1 MGFRPDC
8 RRYGMDF
15 AFSPVKGKKMQKR
28 IVVLGGVGFIGSH
41 LCLRLLN
48 DGHEVFC
55 VDIRDTADSPLLRDM
70 PPHPEFRYVRHNI
83 VNAFG
88 IRCDEIYNLA
98 APSRVRYNKALPVE
112 SLKVSILGSI
122 NALDTA
128 RSEHARILYASTGD
142 IYGTGYRD
150 TSVEAADGCPTH
162 RTLAEGKRA
171 GEALHRA
178 YQYEFGVDARIAR
191 IFNTYGS
198 GADLMDQ
205 RVVMKMIVAALQ
217 NRDIPINGSGEQL
230 RTFCWVEDVV
240 DGLVRLMDAH
250 GQFRQQSRGDD
261 PLAGREDH
269 RPDGQQLAHRPRRSA
284 HRRHTPPHAR
294 HLGDTARTGLGAPHT
309 AHRRPAAH
317 DQLRRKGTCGEELCG
332 NIVGGNKLIGRY
344 DHDGL

>member
-1 MGFRPDC
+1 
-8 RRYGMDF
+8 
-15 AFSPVKGKKMQKR
+15 MQKR

-112 SLKVSILGSI
+112 SLKVSIQGSI

-191 IFNTYGS
+191 IFNTYGG
-198 GADLMDQ
+198 GADPDGPARGDEDDRGGVAEPRHSDQ
-205 RVVMKMIVAALQ
+205 RRRRA
-217 NRDIPINGSGEQL
+217 L

-240 DGLVRLMDAH
+240 DGLVRLMEAPPAETTRTANF
-250 GQFRQQSRGDD
+250 GKQSRGDD

>member
-142 IYGTGYRD
+142 IYDTGYRD

-217 NRDIPINGSGEQL
+217 NRDIPVNGSGEQM
-230 RTFCWVEDVV
+230 RTFCWVEDMV
-240 DGLVRLMDAH
+240 DGLVRMMEATPSEQTRTLDLGSNHEISIRALAEKIISLTGSRSRIVHRAARPDDA
-250 GQFRQQSRGDD
+250 RRRIPDISAARRELDWTPRT
-261 PLAGREDH
+261 PLAEG
-269 RPDGQQLAHRPRRSA
+269 
-284 HRRHTPPHAR
+284 
-294 HLGDTARTGLGAPHT
+294 
-309 AHRRPAAH
+309 
-317 DQLRRKGTCGEELCG
+317 LRRTISYAEKELTDKVYTELTWAEM
-332 NIVGGNKLIGRY
+332 N
-344 DHDGL
+344 

>member
-1 MGFRPDC
+1 
-8 RRYGMDF
+8 
-15 AFSPVKGKKMQKR
+15 MQKR

-142 IYGTGYRD
+142 IYGTGYADKVLSIKTAYEQMFLDRGLPITYTRFTLDD
-150 TSVEAADGCPTH
+150 TVRFDWFDWEEDDKLKCEKDCEEA
-162 RTLAEGKRA
+162 
-171 GEALHRA
+171 
-178 YQYEFGVDARIAR
+178 
-191 IFNTYGS
+191 
-198 GADLMDQ
+198 
-205 RVVMKMIVAALQ
+205 
-217 NRDIPINGSGEQL
+217 
-230 RTFCWVEDVV
+230 
-240 DGLVRLMDAH
+240 
-250 GQFRQQSRGDD
+250 
-261 PLAGREDH
+261 
-269 RPDGQQLAHRPRRSA
+269 RR
-284 HRRHTPPHAR
+284 R
-294 HLGDTARTGLGAPHT
+294 
-309 AHRRPAAH
+309 
-317 DQLRRKGTCGEELCG
+317 
-332 NIVGGNKLIGRY
+332 
-344 DHDGL
+344 

>member
-1 MGFRPDC
+1 
-8 RRYGMDF
+8 MDF
-15 AFSPVKGKKMQKR
+15 AFSPVKGRKCKKR

-55 VDIRDTADSPLLRDM
+55 VDRRDTADSPLLRDM
-70 PPHPEFRYVRHNI
+70 PPHPEFRYVPPQHRQRIRHPLRRLQPRG
-83 VNAFG
+83 A
-88 IRCDEIYNLA
+88 
-98 APSRVRYNKALPVE
+98 SRVRYNKALPVE

-162 RTLAEGKRA
+162 RTLAEASGP
-171 GEALHRA
+171 EALHRA

-240 DGLVRLMDAH
+240 DGLVRLMEAPPAETTRTANFGSSH
-250 GQFRQQSRGDD
+250 EVTIRSLAEKIIALTGGSSHIVHAEARIDD
-261 PLAGREDH
+261 IRRRTPDISATRRELDWAPRTPLIEG
-269 RPDGQQLAHRPRRSA
+269 
-284 HRRHTPPHAR
+284 
-294 HLGDTARTGLGAPHT
+294 
-309 AHRRPAAH
+309 
-317 DQLRRKGTCGEELCG
+317 LRRTISYVEKELAEELCG

>member
-112 SLKVSILGSI
+112 SLKVSI
-122 NALDTA
+122 
-128 RSEHARILYASTGD
+128 
-142 IYGTGYRD
+142 
-150 TSVEAADGCPTH
+150 P
-162 RTLAEGKRA
+162 
-171 GEALHRA
+171 
-178 YQYEFGVDARIAR
+178 GVD
-191 IFNTYGS
+191 
-198 GADLMDQ
+198 
-205 RVVMKMIVAALQ
+205 K
-217 NRDIPINGSGEQL
+217 
-230 RTFCWVEDVV
+230 
-240 DGLVRLMDAH
+240 
-250 GQFRQQSRGDD
+250 
-261 PLAGREDH
+261 
-269 RPDGQQLAHRPRRSA
+269 RPRHGPFGARTHPLRI
-284 HRRHTPPHAR
+284 HRRHLRHGIPR
-294 HLGDTARTGLGAPHT
+294 HLGRGGGRLSDTPHPRRRQTGRRGPAP
-309 AHRRPAAH
+309 RLP
-317 DQLRRKGTCGEELCG
+317 
-332 NIVGGNKLIGRY
+332 V
-344 DHDGL
+344 

>member
-1 MGFRPDC
+1 
-8 RRYGMDF
+8 
-15 AFSPVKGKKMQKR
+15 MQKR

-55 VDIRDTADSPLLRDM
+55 VDVRDAASSPLLRDM

-88 IRCDEIYNLA
+88 IRCDEIYNLT

-112 SLKVSILGSI
+112 TLKVSMLGSI

-128 RSEHARILYASTGD
+128 RSEHARILYASAGD

-150 TSVEAADGCPTH
+150 TSVEAADGYATH
-162 RTLAEGKRA
+162 RILSEGKRA

-205 RVVMKMIVAALQ
+205 RVVMKMIVAALRHSDQ
-217 NRDIPINGSGEQL
+217 RQRRAAADLLLGGGRGGRTGAADGGSAGG
-230 RTFCWVEDVV
+230 D
-240 DGLVRLMDAH
+240 DAH
-250 GQFRQQSRGDD
+250 GQT
-261 PLAGREDH
+261 
-269 RPDGQQLAHRPRRSA
+269 SA
-284 HRRHTPPHAR
+284 
-294 HLGDTARTGLGAPHT
+294 
-309 AHRRPAAH
+309 AAT
-317 DQLRRKGTCGEELCG
+317 R
-332 NIVGGNKLIGRY
+332 
-344 DHDGL
+344 

>member
-55 VDIRDTADSPLLRDM
+55 VDIRDT
-70 PPHPEFRYVRHNI
+70 
-83 VNAFG
+83 G

-178 YQYEFGVDARIAR
+178 YQHEFGVDARIAR

-240 DGLVRLMDAH
+240 DISATRRELDWAPRT
-250 GQFRQQSRGDD
+250 
-261 PLAGREDH
+261 PLIEG
-269 RPDGQQLAHRPRRSA
+269 
-284 HRRHTPPHAR
+284 
-294 HLGDTARTGLGAPHT
+294 
-309 AHRRPAAH
+309 
-317 DQLRRKGTCGEELCG
+317 LRRTISYVEKELAEKNYAG
-332 NIVGGNKLIGRY
+332 ISWVEIN
-344 DHDGL
+344 

>member
-1 MGFRPDC
+1 
-8 RRYGMDF
+8 
-15 AFSPVKGKKMQKR
+15 MQKR

-112 SLKVSILGSI
+112 SLKVSIQGSI

-217 NRDIPINGSGEQL
+217 NRDIPVSY
-230 RTFCWVEDVV
+230 T
-240 DGLVRLMDAH
+240 
-250 GQFRQQSRGDD
+250 
-261 PLAGREDH
+261 
-269 RPDGQQLAHRPRRSA
+269 
-284 HRRHTPPHAR
+284 
-294 HLGDTARTGLGAPHT
+294 HLTLPT
-309 AHRRPAAH
+309 
-317 DQLRRKGTCGEELCG
+317 
-332 NIVGGNKLIGRY
+332 N
-344 DHDGL
+344 